1 MLFNLI
7 FIETQLMSFLLPW
20 FILALQS
27 LFFLI
32 AAALLA
38 VMVRVTHRGVASGQ
52 GLRPGV
58 LLGLGLFLFFN
69 FLRGAFLNISSLIAG
84 RIAWVAGLVLAWGL
98 FFLGLNFFLGYLQRK
113 WPRIVPLEKALAL
126 GMVFFGG
133 LILTVPV
140 WEWSKI
146 YFKGPPSPI
155 NAWQTQ
161 SGSPSDISK
170 EAELPNVIL
179 IVWDTVRADHLSLYG
194 YSRPTTPFLEHLA
207 EQAVVFDRAYATA
220 PWTLP
225 SHASFFTG
233 LFLSEHHC
241 DSFTH
246 RLSDQYLT
254 LAEKL
259 SASGYV
265 TLGYSNNYS
274 LNRITGMAQGFD
286 HFVVNSPIGSFS
298 GELVFQF
305 VTRVFQPQFQADNGA
320 KRTERVLSRWWKW
333 LSHTRAPFFLFI
345 NYMEAHIPYPSDEE
359 VFHFSKDPLETRN
372 SRISQA
378 HDFDFFNCQSSLPE
392 SETVAIQDLYDG
404 SIYYLDNHFRRLFE
418 QLEQARLLD
427 HTIIILLSDHGESL
441 GEHGYYGHNLFLYEN
456 LLHVPLVVYYPKRLP
471 AIRMTAPYSLV
482 HLPRLVETLIQ
493 GQFPEDISSAPTVPI
508 YAEVSPVV
516 LEMNNFKK
524 RCPRAFDADLLGRRL
539 KTVIR
544 WPDKLIWDA
553 QGQDELYNL
562 DLDPAE
568 TKNLVASE
576 PQTYRQLQHL
586 INIFR
591 LAHPGPEIPGEPPP
605 LDFHTRQVLEALGYA
620 H

>member
-1 MLFNLI
+1 MPHRSKQPLLINGWSCLFLVLFSFLLALGEVLALPIFYALTRPGHSTMLPRRGFPVLGREFEAQFLWDTLNSQAVHLNILCYLAAVLLGALLVLPAALILRKYNRLSPSRQGILMGLILIAPLLFNLI
-7 FIETQLMSFLLPW
+7 FVEPQLISFLLPW

-305 VTRVFQPQFQADNGA
+305 
-320 KRTERVLSRWWKW
+320 
-333 LSHTRAPFFLFI
+333 
-345 NYMEAHIPYPSDEE
+345 
-359 VFHFSKDPLETRN
+359 SKDPL
-372 SRISQA
+372 
-378 HDFDFFNCQSSLPE
+378 
-392 SETVAIQDLYDG
+392 
-404 SIYYLDNHFRRLFE
+404 
-418 QLEQARLLD
+418 
-427 HTIIILLSDHGESL
+427 
-441 GEHGYYGHNLFLYEN
+441 
-456 LLHVPLVVYYPKRLP
+456 
-471 AIRMTAPYSLV
+471 
-482 HLPRLVETLIQ
+482 
-493 GQFPEDISSAPTVPI
+493 
-508 YAEVSPVV
+508 
-516 LEMNNFKK
+516 
-524 RCPRAFDADLLGRRL
+524 
-539 KTVIR
+539 
-544 WPDKLIWDA
+544 
-553 QGQDELYNL
+553 
-562 DLDPAE
+562 
-568 TKNLVASE
+568 
-576 PQTYRQLQHL
+576 
-586 INIFR
+586 
-591 LAHPGPEIPGEPPP
+591 
-605 LDFHTRQVLEALGYA
+605 
-620 H
+620 